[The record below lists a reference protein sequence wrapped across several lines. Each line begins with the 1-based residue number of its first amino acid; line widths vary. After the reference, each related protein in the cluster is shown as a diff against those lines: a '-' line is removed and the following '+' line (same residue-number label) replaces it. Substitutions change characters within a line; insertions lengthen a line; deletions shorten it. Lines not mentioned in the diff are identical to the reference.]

1 MRSRVI
7 LVGLAGVAAACLGA
21 SSLMAGDDDRDH
33 GRSKRFFV
41 SAKLQG
47 FQEVPTLS
55 TTGNGRFWAVVDTE
69 ANTISYK
76 LSYEGLEGSVV
87 QAHVHLGARAV
98 NGGIMFFLCTNAGN
112 GPAGTPAC
120 PAPSGEVTGMVTPEV
135 VIGPAGQGVAAGE
148 FAEVVA
154 ALRNG
159 SAYANVHS
167 SLYPAGEIRG
177 QVH

>member
-1 MRSRVI
+1 
-7 LVGLAGVAAACLGA
+7 
-21 SSLMAGDDDRDH
+21 MAGDDDRDS
-33 GRSKRFFV
+33 GRSKKFFV

-55 TTGNGRFWAVVDTE
+55 TAGTGRFWAVVDTE

-76 LSYEGLEGSVV
+76 LSYEGLEGSVA

-112 GPAGTPAC
+112 GPAGTPVC
-120 PAPSGEVTGMVTPEV
+120 PAPSGEVSGTITPEV

-154 ALRNG
+154 ALRSG
-159 SAYANVHS
+159 AAYANVHS

>member
-1 MRSRVI
+1 MRSRVFI
-7 LVGLAGVAAACLGA
+7 AGIACVAAAWLGA
-21 SSLMAGDDDRDH
+21 SSLMAGDGDRER
-33 GRSKRFFV
+33 GRSKFFV

-55 TTGNGRFWAVVDTE
+55 TSGNGRFWAVVDTE

-76 LSYEGLEGSVV
+76 LSYEGLEGAVA

-120 PAPSGEVTGMVTPEV
+120 PAPSGEVSGMITPEV

-159 SAYANVHS
+159 AAYANVHS